1 MTSDSMPLAP
11 RSPWLSLALL
21 LTTCAL
27 GVAVRFAHVGLPF
40 FVVKYGGSM
49 LWALAIYWFVS
60 ALLQWWRLPAV
71 VLLTGAIATAVEFGK
86 LCHWP
91 WLESFRSTLAGVLLL
106 GRYFS
111 FRDIAAYWLA
121 ICAGA
126 LIDWIIRRRAAGEA

>member
-1 MTSDSMPLAP
+1 MPLAP

-21 LTTCAL
+21 LATIAL
-27 GVAVRFAHVGLPF
+27 GVAVRFAHIGLPSS
-40 FVVKYGGSM
+40 VVKYGGSM

-60 ALLQWWRLPAV
+60 ALLPWWRLSAV
-71 VLLTGAIATAVEFGK
+71 VLLTAAIATAVEFGK

-91 WLESFRSTLAGVLLL
+91 WLEAFRSTLAGVLLL

-126 LIDWIIRRRAAGEA
+126 LIDWLIRHGAVSET